1 MSSKNICNWR
11 DISTCLSAGWT
22 EEKKYENGILTLTA
36 INGWRSF
43 MWDIGAD
50 NVGKTITFSY
60 EYRVTDS
67 SNAGYL
73 YVQNHVSTAYGS
85 PIQDL
90 SLDTPDWICN
100 KIVVSNANRYIGF
113 NVRGTDNTEK
123 RFTIE
128 VRNIKIAVNNHDAIY
143 TEYNITPDR
152 CADDSG
158 WGNTGFCHQI
168 STSDNRCKG
177 SKSVQ
182 FNGNYSYIESPNFKP
197 NLPNEDYTIA
207 FWINPSENGV
217 RDIIYGNHAGS
228 TNSFSI
234 ERYTGNEL
242 RIYYQGD
249 TPGYVTNAK
258 MLANEWTHIAIVR
271 KNNTIQVWRNGIKI
285 LDKAYTLTT
294 LTCSNAK
301 YKIGSDYRT
310 STGTAEP
317 TRFKGLIDDFRIYI
331 TALEE

>member
-1 MSSKNICNWR
+1 MQLR
-11 DISTCLSAGWT
+11 
-22 EEKKYENGILTLTA
+22 
-36 INGWRSF
+36 
-43 MWDIGAD
+43 
-50 NVGKTITFSY
+50 NV
-60 EYRVTDS
+60 
-67 SNAGYL
+67 
-73 YVQNHVSTAYGS
+73 
-85 PIQDL
+85 
-90 SLDTPDWICN
+90 
-100 KIVVSNANRYIGF
+100 
-113 NVRGTDNTEK
+113 
-123 RFTIE
+123 
-128 VRNIKIAVNNHDAIY
+128 KIAFNNYDNIY
-143 TEYNITPDR
+143 TEYNIASSR

-158 WGNTGFCHQI
+158 WNHNGTLYKVNP
-168 STSDNRCKG
+168 STA
-177 SKSVQ
+177 SKRGIRAAS
-182 FNGNYSYIESPNFKP
+182 FDGNYSYVESPNFKP

-207 FWINPSENGV
+207 FWINPAESGV

-242 RIYYQGD
+242 RIYYQGA